1 MQAYIQKIQQG
12 QSLNHDEITI
22 VMELIMSGHGSVDE
36 VRDFLVALNTKG
48 PTVEEITA
56 AALIMIVVF
65 GSFVLGNER
74 LIKMFGLGLATA
86 VFVDAFL
93 VRVAVVPAVM
103 FLLGRSN
110 WWLTR
115 RLDRLLP
122 RVSLE
127 AATR

>member
-56 AALIMIVVF
+56 AALIMRKF
-65 GSFVLGNER
+65 
-74 LIKMFGLGLATA
+74 
-86 VFVDAFL
+86 
-93 VRVAVVPAVM
+93 VVPVKTKH
-103 FLLGRSN
+103 GVV
-110 WWLTR
+110 
-115 RLDRLLP
+115 LDTCGTGGDQKGTFNISTL
-122 RVSLE
+122 
-127 AATR
+127 AALVIAS